1 MITNCPNC
9 GQKVRTGKPG
19 KYRCPACSKIFEPD
33 SQSFQEKDSQAEDME
48 GSFDQNGSPSTDISQ
63 SLDQSGLYIDSE
75 EAARACETCGRP
87 GSENICKYCG
97 KFVCTACVNRDTG
110 HDACPLCLSKLQRQ
124 TSSYYEKGRVDL
136 ASSGFM
142 ESFFPKLKSILFSPG
157 RFFQT
162 PKANDKVFH
171 QYLFALICY
180 CFGGIFEVAYSF
192 FIYKFLLQSQDAM
205 VVRMLKS
212 MEVENLLSNPSASF
226 VKATAMLPLQG
237 FMMIFVIAGIVHVAL
252 MIFSDPKKKFPG
264 TLRIVAYSNATH
276 LVRII
281 PVLGG
286 ILALVWQV
294 ALVIIGVTHTHRIKG
309 ERAALAVLLPMFAL
323 FGMMLILII
332 IAVFLLS

>member
-1 MITNCPNC
+1 
-9 GQKVRTGKPG
+9 
-19 KYRCPACSKIFEPD
+19 
-33 SQSFQEKDSQAEDME
+33 
-48 GSFDQNGSPSTDISQ
+48 
-63 SLDQSGLYIDSE
+63 
-75 EAARACETCGRP
+75 
-87 GSENICKYCG
+87 
-97 KFVCTACVNRDTG
+97 
-110 HDACPLCLSKLQRQ
+110 
-124 TSSYYEKGRVDL
+124 
-136 ASSGFM
+136 
-142 ESFFPKLKSILFSPG
+142 
-157 RFFQT
+157 
-162 PKANDKVFH
+162 
-171 QYLFALICY
+171 
-180 CFGGIFEVAYSF
+180 
-192 FIYKFLLQSQDAM
+192 M